1 LLNTLIGLRINATT
15 TAALEKLMRRI
26 FHPLLV
32 GAIVLHALLLSAC
45 DNGLP
50 PARIPPPQVTYS
62 VGGSVS
68 GLASGASVVL
78 QNNGGN
84 TTTVSTN
91 GSFHFST
98 QLVGYTPYAVTVLTQ
113 PTGQVCAVNA
123 ANGTLTEADV
133 TSVQVECT
141 TNTYTISGSV
151 SGLTSGAHVI
161 LQVNGSDSTTVSAN
175 GSFSFP
181 TPIPYNTSYAV
192 AVLTQ
197 PTGLTCTVS
206 AGSGTVNLS
215 NVAGVLIACAT
226 SLYTISG
233 TVSGL
238 SNGAQVTVQ
247 NNGADS
253 ITVVANGPFGFL
265 TAIPYNGS
273 YVVTV
278 LVQPPA
284 LTCIVSGGSGPH
296 ITANVSVSITC
307 SPATETVLY
316 SFQSGTA
323 DGAYP
328 TATVIQGSD
337 GNFYGTTDTGG
348 TANQGTMF
356 RITPLGVET
365 VLYSFGN
372 GTDGQVPEG
381 TLIQGSDGNFY
392 GTTGYGGTDGL
403 GTVFKITPAGI
414 ETVLHSFGGGG
425 DGIVPF
431 VGLVQGSDGNFYGT
445 TGFGGSANRGTV
457 FKITPAGVETVLHSF
472 GSGTDGQILG
482 AALIQG
488 SDGNFYG
495 VTQNGGTAASGT
507 VFKITPLGVETVL
520 YSFGSGGATDGTF
533 PLGGLIQGSDGNFYG
548 TTGSVGTQNTGT
560 VFRITPAGVETILH
574 TFGSGTDGAI
584 PEGQL
589 IQGSDGN
596 FYGTTASGGT
606 ADSGTIF
613 KMTPLGVETV
623 LHSFGNGTDGAT
635 PEASLIQGSDG
646 NFYGTTGNG
655 GTAGFGTVFRF

>member
-1 LLNTLIGLRINATT
+1 
-15 TAALEKLMRRI
+15 MRKI
-26 FHPLLV
+26 LHPLPAGL
-32 GAIVLHALLLSAC
+32 IVLHALLLSAC
-45 DNGLP
+45 DSGSSTTPVP
-50 PARIPPPQVTYS
+50 PAPSTYS

-84 TTTVSTN
+84 STTVSTN
-91 GSFHFST
+91 GSFRFAT
-98 QLVGYTPYAVTVLTQ
+98 PLAGYTPYAVTVQTQ
-113 PTGQVCAVNA
+113 PTGQVCTLSSAS
-123 ANGTLTEADV
+123 GTLSDADV
-133 TSVQVECT
+133 ANVQVVCT
-141 TNTYTISGSV
+141 TDTYTISGSV
-151 SGLTSGAHVI
+151 SGLTSGLHVA
-161 LQVNGSDSTTVSAN
+161 LQNNAGDAITVSAN

-181 TPIPYNTSYAV
+181 TPIPYNTNYAV
-192 AVLTQ
+192 TVLTQ

-206 AGSGTVNLS
+206 AGSGTVALS
-215 NVAGVLIACAT
+215 NVTGVQVACAI
-226 SLYTISG
+226 SMYTVSG
-233 TVSGL
+233 SVSGL
-238 SNGAQVTVQ
+238 SNGARVTLEF
-247 NNGADS
+247 NGTESTA
-253 ITVVANGPFGFL
+253 VVANGPFGFL

-273 YVVTV
+273 Y
-278 LVQPPA
+278 LVSVSIQPPA
-284 LTCIVSGGSGPH
+284 LSCIVSGGSGPH
-296 ITANVSVSITC
+296 ITANVSVSVTC

-328 TATVIQGSD
+328 TATAIQGSD

-356 RITPLGVET
+356 KVTPLGVET
-365 VLYSFGN
+365 MLYSFGN

-392 GTTGYGGTDGL
+392 GTTGYGGTSGL
-403 GTVFKITPAGI
+403 GTVFKITPAGA
-414 ETVLHSFGGGG
+414 ETVLHSFSGGG

-445 TGFGGSANRGTV
+445 TGFGGTNNRGTV

-472 GSGTDGQILG
+472 GSGTDGWDLG
-482 AALIQG
+482 APLIQG

-495 VTQNGGTAASGT
+495 VTTNGGTSASGT
-507 VFKITPLGVETVL
+507 AFRITPAGVETVL

-533 PLGGLIQGSDGNFYG
+533 PLAGLIQGRDGNFYG
-548 TTGSVGTQNTGT
+548 TTGAVGNTDSGT
-560 VFRITPAGVETILH
+560 VFRITPLGVETILH
-574 TFGSGTDGAI
+574 TFGSGTDGST

-589 IQGSDGN
+589 IQSSDGN
-596 FYGTTASGGT
+596 FYGTTASGGA

-613 KMTPLGVETV
+613 RITPLGVETV

-635 PEASLIQGSDG
+635 PEAALIQGSDG
-646 NFYGTTGNG
+646 SFYGTTGNG